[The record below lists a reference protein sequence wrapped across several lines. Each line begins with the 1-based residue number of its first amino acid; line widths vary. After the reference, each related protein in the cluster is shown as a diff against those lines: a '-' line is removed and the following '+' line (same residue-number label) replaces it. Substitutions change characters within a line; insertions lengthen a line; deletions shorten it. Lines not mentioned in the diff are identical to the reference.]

1 MKKILLIVLLSVLVL
16 SSGMVLPLK
25 TFATKV
31 SYQYYYD
38 VVEDVIKIEFT
49 TEVAEVDQISCAEV
63 VGAETGD
70 QFTGST
76 GTTYELQEQ
85 DILSKEQIQHLVNQD
100 IVVSGVWVPVDE
112 EECFNWFGLNVIPA
126 IGNGYY
132 NKNGIYVPTDIISPE
147 TNPGDNYT
155 YTYYQLTL
163 PPDTDNI
170 PSNTI
175 FPSIGFYVPYQIIR
189 SLRNRDFK
197 DFSVPFYF
205 ILIY

>member
-16 SSGMVLPLK
+16 SSGIVFSLK

-49 TEVAEVDQISCAEV
+49 TEVAEADQILCAEV
-63 VGAETGD
+63 VGAEIGD

-112 EECFNWFGLNVIPA
+112 EECFNWFEQGVISA

-132 NKNGIYVPTDIISPE
+132 DEDGIYIPTIVEPSS
-147 TNPGDNYT
+147 PGDNYT
-155 YTYYQLTL
+155 YHQITL
-163 PPDTDNI
+163 PPDPANI
-170 PSNTI
+170 SPGMI
-175 FPSIGFYVPYQIIR
+175 FPSIGFYTPDN
-189 SLRNRDFK
+189 L
-197 DFSVPFYF
+197 
-205 ILIY
+205 